1 MADTTTDR
9 LLGGRVV
16 LEQPKAGFRAGL
28 DAVLLAAAVAA
39 PVGARVLDAGCG
51 TGAATLCLAVRR
63 PDLAVVGIELDP
75 ATAALAAANVAANG
89 LAARVSIIVGD
100 LLEPAFGQRVEAG
113 WVMTNPP
120 FNAPD
125 GRAPAHPDRARAML
139 DTQSPAAWLGA
150 CLRRL
155 PTGAGLVLIHRA
167 DRLPAVLAALEGR
180 AGAIELVPL
189 WPGAEGRPARRVLVR
204 CRKGARSPA
213 VLRQGLV
220 LHDRAG
226 MFSEAAEAILR
237 HGAAL
242 DDVLPG
248 G

>member
-1 MADTTTDR
+1 MAETTTDR

-16 LEQPKAGFRAGL
+16 LEQPRAGFRAGL

-39 PVGARVLDAGCG
+39 PSGARVLDAGCG

-89 LAARVSIIVGD
+89 LAARVTIMAGD
-100 LLEPAFGQRVEAG
+100 LLAPALGQRVEVG

-125 GRAPAHPDRARAML
+125 GRAPEHPDRARAMR
-139 DTQSPAAWLGA
+139 DTLSPAAWLRA

-155 PTGAGLVLIHRA
+155 APGGGLALIHRA
-167 DRLPAVLAALEGR
+167 DRLPAVLAALDGR
-180 AGAIELVPL
+180 AGAIELMPL
-189 WPGAEGRPARRVLVR
+189 WPGVDGRPAKRVLIR

-220 LHDRAG
+220 LHARAG

-242 DDVLPG
+242 DEVLPG
-248 G
+248 